1 MNVTFKRYRFINA
14 VLNVPHA
21 PEVDVRQARTL
32 NIFLVGLMILLTI
45 ITASLALINSPSKA
59 VSFGMLSLAVIP
71 TYLLNKRGHF
81 YSAVV
86 YFIITYSLSILSG
99 SYLGAINHFDISVL
113 MDCFTGLYFTLVVAV
128 LTTQPIAALLV
139 LLLNSALVVAM
150 YLEWRPLY
158 PTLQTD
164 SALVTV
170 LVTPLFDQVL
180 VVGIYV
186 VLLNNLRD
194 VYARFKAE
202 ERNAQRGFALFNKV
216 LRDLPIGIGIYN
228 VCENTLNIRNPLLN
242 RYIGQEAQPP
252 YHKVQRE
259 SDELEIKTLDASQN
273 IQELPWIYALTHPDI
288 FNKMLQTTL
297 TYPDETQQHVE
308 EHLVPIYNDAQQLTH
323 IVYVVT
329 DTEPYHKL
337 QMSTQKLLN
346 QRRDEVW
353 HEAQTIARLREID
366 QQKSRFLAAFSHDLK
381 TPLSAIVG
389 YADII
394 LHNADRPIDAQLSKD
409 IEAIYA
415 AGGMLRD
422 MVGRILDAAQLDAGH
437 AALSRERLDLREPIR
452 QVQMTLQ
459 GQAEHRRL
467 ALKCS
472 VPDVPVWIDAD
483 PTRIQQVI
491 LNLLSNAIAYTV
503 RGTVHINL
511 NVAEGRA
518 VVRVKDTGIGIA
530 AEHLDHVFEWF
541 YQVDGTDT
549 RRRSGTGL
557 GLPIARSLIELHGGK
572 LWVQSTPGHGSE
584 FTFYV
589 PLADSITADASSDPS
604 PTLSHFTP

>member
-1 MNVTFKRYRFINA
+1 M
-14 VLNVPHA
+14 
-21 PEVDVRQARTL
+21 
-32 NIFLVGLMILLTI
+32 
-45 ITASLALINSPSKA
+45 
-59 VSFGMLSLAVIP
+59 
-71 TYLLNKRGHF
+71 
-81 YSAVV
+81 
-86 YFIITYSLSILSG
+86 
-99 SYLGAINHFDISVL
+99 
-113 MDCFTGLYFTLVVAV
+113 
-128 LTTQPIAALLV
+128 
-139 LLLNSALVVAM
+139 
-150 YLEWRPLY
+150 
-158 PTLQTD
+158 
-164 SALVTV
+164 
-170 LVTPLFDQVL
+170 
-180 VVGIYV
+180 
-186 VLLNNLRD
+186 
-194 VYARFKAE
+194 
-202 ERNAQRGFALFNKV
+202 
-216 LRDLPIGIGIYN
+216 
-228 VCENTLNIRNPLLN
+228 
-242 RYIGQEAQPP
+242 
-252 YHKVQRE
+252 
-259 SDELEIKTLDASQN
+259 
-273 IQELPWIYALTHPDI
+273 
-288 FNKMLQTTL
+288 
-297 TYPDETQQHVE
+297 
-308 EHLVPIYNDAQQLTH
+308 PIYNDAQQLTH

-604 PTLSHFTP
+604 QTLSHFTP

>member
-1 MNVTFKRYRFINA
+1 M
-14 VLNVPHA
+14 
-21 PEVDVRQARTL
+21 
-32 NIFLVGLMILLTI
+32 
-45 ITASLALINSPSKA
+45 
-59 VSFGMLSLAVIP
+59 
-71 TYLLNKRGHF
+71 
-81 YSAVV
+81 
-86 YFIITYSLSILSG
+86 
-99 SYLGAINHFDISVL
+99 
-113 MDCFTGLYFTLVVAV
+113 
-128 LTTQPIAALLV
+128 
-139 LLLNSALVVAM
+139 
-150 YLEWRPLY
+150 
-158 PTLQTD
+158 
-164 SALVTV
+164 
-170 LVTPLFDQVL
+170 
-180 VVGIYV
+180 
-186 VLLNNLRD
+186 
-194 VYARFKAE
+194 
-202 ERNAQRGFALFNKV
+202 
-216 LRDLPIGIGIYN
+216 
-228 VCENTLNIRNPLLN
+228 
-242 RYIGQEAQPP
+242 
-252 YHKVQRE
+252 
-259 SDELEIKTLDASQN
+259 
-273 IQELPWIYALTHPDI
+273 
-288 FNKMLQTTL
+288 
-297 TYPDETQQHVE
+297 
-308 EHLVPIYNDAQQLTH
+308 
-323 IVYVVT
+323 
-329 DTEPYHKL
+329 
-337 QMSTQKLLN
+337 LN

-604 PTLSHFTP
+604 QTLSHFTP